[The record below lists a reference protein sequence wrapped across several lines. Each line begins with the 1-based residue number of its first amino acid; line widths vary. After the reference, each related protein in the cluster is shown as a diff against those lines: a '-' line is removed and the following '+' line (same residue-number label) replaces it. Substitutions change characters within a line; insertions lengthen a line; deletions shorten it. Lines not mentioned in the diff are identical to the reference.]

1 MRPTTGPV
9 GRAVVPRQAPPEIDE
24 EVRWTGLLEVA
35 LTVLV
40 ERDGQRV
47 SLEGLVNEMRLSQ
60 ADPRMRM
67 LLARQLQDAGRANVV
82 QIFRDSGAM
91 PYYAL
96 TREGRMWAHGRLA
109 SEKLR
114 RMTEGRG

>member
-1 MRPTTGPV
+1 M
-9 GRAVVPRQAPPEIDE
+9 VPAKAPAPAPADIDE

-47 SLEGLVNEMRLSQ
+47 SLEGLVSEMRLSQ
-60 ADPRMRM
+60 ADPRMRV

-82 QIFRDSGAM
+82 QIFKDSAAM

-114 RMTEGRG
+114 RMTERRRG